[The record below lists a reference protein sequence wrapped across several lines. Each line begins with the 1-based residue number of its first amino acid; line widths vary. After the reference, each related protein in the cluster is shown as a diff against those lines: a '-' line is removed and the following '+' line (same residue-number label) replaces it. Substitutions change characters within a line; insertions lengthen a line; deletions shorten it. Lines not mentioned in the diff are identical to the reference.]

1 MESSNVAFVET
12 PSKLVSPPIKTPDN
26 NDETDNIGIISF
38 HDGLEG
44 RNMLRDVRDYTSRI
58 DFNNDV
64 VYDHTNSIVQPR
76 DPATAEILTKIRGLI
91 QEDVLAGEE
100 TPGEPADG
108 VDRQQSPTD
117 DGGGL
122 QPAVGGENGEQG
134 GPAGGMTSNSGGVPP
149 QHPLTPAVTRS
160 SRKGTSALL
169 STAALRKLQQ
179 LCLYTITNVK
189 LQGSE
194 GEKVLLTPNTLR
206 ETMALPQAAR
216 WTAASDKERESAS
229 TQALRSRAQYVHT
242 NRAGSDQLDLGLQDQ
257 GGQLI

>member
-1 MESSNVAFVET
+1 
-12 PSKLVSPPIKTPDN
+12 
-26 NDETDNIGIISF
+26 
-38 HDGLEG
+38 
-44 RNMLRDVRDYTSRI
+44 
-58 DFNNDV
+58 
-64 VYDHTNSIVQPR
+64 
-76 DPATAEILTKIRGLI
+76 
-91 QEDVLAGEE
+91 
-100 TPGEPADG
+100 
-108 VDRQQSPTD
+108 
-117 DGGGL
+117 
-122 QPAVGGENGEQG
+122 
-134 GPAGGMTSNSGGVPP
+134 MTSNSGGVPP